1 MTHRVLVAALL
12 ALSTSASAQWLSWPP
27 KADTPAAER
36 PAETQPI
43 RNSDTEVRLLLE
55 RHDGVLDAWISN
67 PLAGPVEAEVRDDS
81 GRMPAVQ
88 LVVPARSRARALQV
102 TGGAAVAVS
111 LKAIPG
117 QPNPPVRPTHYLL
130 PVPVEGLRIDQ
141 ADGGRSSHANP
152 ENFHAIDF
160 AAPLGTPV
168 TAARAGTVMQIDDGH
183 PDAPLGVTPARG
195 SRANFVRVLHDD
207 GTMALYAHLQQGS
220 IVVMPGQPV
229 GVGTVLGRV
238 GNSGDSTAPHLHFT
252 AQVNQGMKLQSIPV
266 RIDTPQ
272 GELKLPK

>member
-1 MTHRVLVAALL
+1 MTNRLLVAALL
-12 ALSTSASAQWLSWPP
+12 VLSSSANAQWLSWPP

-67 PLAGPVEAEVRDDS
+67 PLAGPVEAEVRDDN
-81 GRMPAVQ
+81 GRMPAVR
-88 LVVPARSRARALQV
+88 VVVAPRSRARVLQV
-102 TGGAAVAVS
+102 TGEAAVAVS
-111 LKAIPG
+111 MQAIPG
-117 QPNPPVRPTHYLL
+117 QPNPPVRPARYVL
-130 PVPVEGLRIDQ
+130 PVPAEGLRIDQ
-141 ADGGRSSHANP
+141 ADGGRSSHSNP

-160 AAPLGTPV
+160 ADSMGTPV

-183 PDAPLGVTPARG
+183 PDAPLGAPPIRG
-195 SRANFVRVLHDD
+195 SKANFVRVLHDD

-220 IVVMPGQPV
+220 IAVIPGQTV
-229 GVGTVLGRV
+229 GIGTLLGRV
-238 GNSGDSTAPHLHFT
+238 GNSGYSTAPHLHFT
-252 AQVNQGMKLQSIPV
+252 VQVNQGMKLQSIPV

-272 GELKLPK
+272 GELKLPL